1 MARPA
6 RGRHRGGWSRPPLW
20 IAAGV
25 AAILIVGL
33 LDRRT
38 QADADL
44 ALFYGAAVA
53 GVGWWLGR
61 RYAILAG
68 TLAGLSW
75 TVADLARRPQG
86 DARFALWNG
95 LTHLTIFLFI
105 GLAMARIRADSRRL
119 GRSRR
124 VLEEEILLARTDPV
138 TDLPNSRGFL
148 ESLDRELS
156 DPRRRGLSLSLACI
170 DIDGFRT
177 YQGRHESSENEQLV
191 CRIAGVLRRAIR
203 ASDLAARLDRD
214 EFAIAF
220 RDVGPDVI
228 EKTLRRVIAGVEAL
242 GGEDREAP
250 LSATVGVVHFTDPPE
265 DPREALQLTEKALHE
280 AHATEQTINFEEA
293 TPAPQ
298 PKEAAADPA

>member
-38 QADADL
+38 EVDADL
-44 ALFYGAAVA
+44 AIFYGVAVA
-53 GVGWWLGR
+53 GVGYWLGR

-68 TLAGLSW
+68 ALAGLCW
-75 TVADLARRPQG
+75 TLADLARRPHG

-95 LTHLTIFLFI
+95 LTHLAIFLFI
-105 GLAMARIRADSRRL
+105 GLAMARVRADRRRL

-138 TDLPNSRGFL
+138 TDLPNARGFL
-148 ESLDRELS
+148 ESLDREIS

-170 DIDGFRT
+170 DIDGFRK

-191 CRIAGVLRRAIR
+191 SGIAGVLRRAIR

-220 RDVGPDVI
+220 RDVSPDVI

-242 GGEDREAP
+242 GREDREAP
-250 LSATVGVVHFTDPPE
+250 LSATVGVVHFADPPE
-265 DPREALQLTEKALHE
+265 DPREALQRTEKALHE
-280 AHATEQTINFEEA
+280 AHATEQLIAIEEVA
-293 TPAPQ
+293 TSPQ
-298 PKEAAADPA
+298 AKAAAADPA